1 MTVPFQNEIG
11 EVGEEA
17 SGVIASDEVILLKAD
32 IDEDCYSRLSEALTD
47 IGFQERLALVLESL
61 GGSIEWAFWIAK
73 ALREHC
79 RALDVVIP
87 SNAKS
92 AATLIALAAD
102 RILMGRRGELGPL
115 DQQRRDPAGGA
126 MFRSPLETIQGLQ
139 YLRRYYQESIDDVML
154 HLISSAGMDIPFALE
169 QTPNVLAPAITPLY
183 QNVNVRELGDAYRA
197 LLVGERYAK
206 EAMRRWSPITEI
218 VANQVVEALVWDYPD
233 HGHIID
239 LDEAHRIGLQNAIPL
254 ETAHDVLFSRIV
266 QYIDPTVNVIDL
278 AELVQSIAAQRQEG
292 DFENAEINY
301 NDQECE
307 TSPGDHGGY

>member
-1 MTVPFQNEIG
+1 ML
-11 EVGEEA
+11 A
-17 SGVIASDEVILLKAD
+17 
-32 IDEDCYSRLSEALTD
+32 D
-47 IGFQERLALVLESL
+47 IGFQERLTLILESL

-79 RALDVVIP
+79 RTLDIVIP

-102 RILMGRRGELGPL
+102 RILMGKRGELGPL

-126 MFRSPLETIQGLQ
+126 VFRSPLETIQGLQ

-206 EAMRRWSPITEI
+206 ETMRRWSALTDPM
-218 VANQVVEALVWDYPD
+218 ANQVVESLVWDYPD

-239 LDEAHRIGLQNAIPL
+239 LDEARRIGLQNAISL
-254 ETAHDVLFSRIV
+254 VAEQDDLFSRIV
-266 QYIDPTVNVIDL
+266 QFIDSTVNVIDL
-278 AELVQSIAAQRQEG
+278 PELVRSVVAQGQEG
-292 DFENAEINY
+292 DFEDAEISY
-301 NDQECE
+301 TDQECE
-307 TSPGDHGGY
+307 TSQGDHGGH